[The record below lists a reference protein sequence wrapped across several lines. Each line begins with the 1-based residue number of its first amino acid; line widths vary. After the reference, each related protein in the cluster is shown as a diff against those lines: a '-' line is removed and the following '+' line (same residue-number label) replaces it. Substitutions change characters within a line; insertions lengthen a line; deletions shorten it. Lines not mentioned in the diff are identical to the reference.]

1 MAAGPQAI
9 SIDDV
14 LAGLRFLA
22 DRSPTTTAEESAGV
36 FAQLSP
42 YRDGGI
48 FVGSWSGTSE
58 WERHDSGDEIVM
70 VLDGSTTIFFLDDD
84 CERAATL
91 GPREMVVVPRGTWHR
106 FETPDR
112 VTVLSVTPQPTDHT
126 PDRSHTRPP
135 HRRLTCGGGRLSCD
149 RVASGTPASATRVTA
164 SVSARAARSRS
175 L

>member
-58 WERHDSGDEIVM
+58 WERHSVGDEIVM

-84 CERAATL
+84 DDGDGDGGERAATL
-91 GPREMVVVPRGTWHR
+91 GARQVVVVPRGTWHR

-126 PDRSHTRPP
+126 PDRP
-135 HRRLTCGGGRLSCD
+135 
-149 RVASGTPASATRVTA
+149 TA
-164 SVSARAARSRS
+164 G
-175 L
+175 